1 MSLRFLTVTCPS
13 CFQEFEIAAPG
24 LDELPTEFDYDC
36 EICCR
41 PMVISCSADGDE
53 IRAEARGI
61 NE

>member
-1 MSLRFLTVTCPS
+1 MPPRFVNVTCPS
-13 CFQEFEIAAPG
+13 CFHSFEVAAPP
-24 LDELPTEFDYDC
+24 LEELPAELDYDC

-41 PMVISCSADGDE
+41 PMAVFIDSDGDE

>member
-1 MSLRFLTVTCPS
+1 MSASFLTVICPS
-13 CFQEFEIAAPG
+13 CFQAFEIAAPES
-24 LDELPTEFDYDC
+24 DALPAEFDYDC

-41 PMVISCSADGDE
+41 PMVISCSVEGDE